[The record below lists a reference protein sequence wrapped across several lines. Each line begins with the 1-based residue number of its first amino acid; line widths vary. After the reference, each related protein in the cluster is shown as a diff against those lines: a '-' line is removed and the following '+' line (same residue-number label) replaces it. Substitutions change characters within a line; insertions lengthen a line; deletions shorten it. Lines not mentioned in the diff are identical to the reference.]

1 MATIK
6 TANTDHIAENVV
18 RIYQEVL
25 EDVSWVAQK
34 AFYTA
39 QRIQDESSS
48 FIATDSQMARVHVS
62 NGWDGIH
69 QYSFFG
75 QRMNDPQQA
84 AGTTW
89 EIDLEQD
96 GEVEEGVARIG
107 TFNPWSDDV
116 LQLNGYSGSFKE
128 NEREGGYSS
137 SETAKFGFDSNASF
151 TATFDQPSYDFNS
164 DDYDVHAHVSVHASA
179 DSRLRAAFKD
189 SNEKEKD
196 GSDSYSEILSYEMH
210 SEQGLALADGGQGTL
225 DSLRYSSKGTATEN
239 RVKSAWDET
248 YQFDRSLEGFGQL
261 VAAAQQNVPGALE
274 QLTQLLLS
282 GDDTITLTG
291 KAGGELSG
299 GAGNDSLTGG
309 KGNDRL
315 SGDAGADI
323 LKGGAG
329 KDIFSFAAGDS
340 SLAEPDVVLDFKTRQ
355 DKLHLQIDADASDVL
370 MLTAKQASLEALL
383 ESAGEAFTQGSQIVF
398 GSDGRKGYVAV
409 DSDGDRQADMLI
421 ELAGIKSASKMAV
434 SDFLFS

>member
-6 TANTDHIAENVV
+6 TAHTDHIAENVL

-151 TATFDQPSYDFNS
+151 TATFGQPSYDFDS
-164 DDYDVHAHVSVHASA
+164 DGYDVHAHVSVQASA
-179 DSRLRAAFKD
+179 ESRLRAAFKD

-196 GSDSYSEILSYEMH
+196 GSDSYSEILSYELH
-210 SEQGLALADGGQGTL
+210 SEQGLALAGGQGTL
-225 DSLRYSSKGTATEN
+225 DSLRYSSKGTATQN
-239 RVKSAWDET
+239 RVKSAWDEA
-248 YQFDRSLEGFGQL
+248 YQFDQSLEGFGQL
-261 VAAAQQNVPGALE
+261 VAAAQQSVPGALE

-299 GAGNDSLTGG
+299 GAG
-309 KGNDRL
+309 
-315 SGDAGADI
+315 
-323 LKGGAG
+323 

-340 SLAEPDVVLDFKTRQ
+340 SLAAPDVVLDFKTRQ

-383 ESAGEAFTQGSQIVF
+383 ESTGDAFTQGSQVVF
-398 GSDGRKGYVAV
+398 GTDGRKGYVVV
-409 DSDGDRQADMLI
+409 DSDGDNQADMLI
-421 ELAGIKSASKMAV
+421 ELAGIKNVNKLAV
-434 SDFLFS
+434 SDFSFG